1 MVKRYAITME
11 ESFRKSKPKVHVSPS
26 RQRRANAPNTHDLR
40 KNVDNNNLISNST
53 TAADVIFVQFDVSLL
68 PDSSLSIKIK
78 LKNRS
83 IKAKPPF

>member
-40 KNVDNNNLISNST
+40 KNVDNNNLRSGTAQQQWMSSLFSLMFLFSR
-53 TAADVIFVQFDVSLL
+53 TAAFPS
-68 PDSSLSIKIK
+68 K
-78 LKNRS
+78 
-83 IKAKPPF
+83 